1 MTLERRA
8 KWLHRSCKRVVTA
21 MGIRCEV
28 KGAVPTQGL
37 LVSNHLSYLDIAI
50 YGAVT
55 PVFFIA
61 KAEIANWPYFGRAAR
76 TGGALFVD
84 RSRRSSASDV
94 ARQMEE
100 RLRLPAPVLLFPEGT
115 STDGSEVLRF
125 HSGLFEPAVAQ
136 KTWVTAAAIS
146 YRMDGGVAE
155 RELCWFGDALF
166 LPHLWKTLGTR
177 GLSTEVRFQEPTFYA
192 DRRTAA
198 ERAHSEVARMREQM
212 RDSGNSQV
220 SAEPILSPPR
230 AG

>member
-1 MTLERRA
+1 
-8 KWLHRSCKRVVTA
+8 
-21 MGIRCEV
+21 
-28 KGAVPTQGL
+28 
-37 LVSNHLSYLDIAI
+37 
-50 YGAVT
+50 
-55 PVFFIA
+55 
-61 KAEIANWPYFGRAAR
+61 
-76 TGGALFVD
+76 
-84 RSRRSSASDV
+84 
-94 ARQMEE
+94 
-100 RLRLPAPVLLFPEGT
+100 
-115 STDGSEVLRF
+115 
-125 HSGLFEPAVAQ
+125 
-136 KTWVTAAAIS
+136 VTAAAIS